1 MEVID
6 DCFVVFFR
14 GILPMTQ
21 QVSRTVKKKK
31 QLEEKTKKLKFNLS
45 LMSCCVVGGV
55 SVTMCLG
62 NIVVYLQLEL
72 KKAKAER

>member
-14 GILPMTQ
+14 GILPMTSKFLEQ
-21 QVSRTVKKKK
+21 EKNK

-45 LMSCCVVGGV
+45 LMSTTLVVM
-55 SVTMCLG
+55 S
-62 NIVVYLQLEL
+62 
-72 KKAKAER
+72 

>member
-21 QVSRTVKKKK
+21 QVSRTVKKK

-45 LMSCCVVGGV
+45 LMSTTLVVM
-55 SVTMCLG
+55 S
-62 NIVVYLQLEL
+62 
-72 KKAKAER
+72 